1 MKKIGLIVFFL
12 LLLIIPACAQ
22 DVIRG
27 HVVDE
32 ATGEGIGFASVQYK
46 GINLVTV
53 TDPQGRFTIRLL
65 KGKKLTISVLGYK
78 TRTIDVT
85 DDSEKL
91 FVSMRQ
97 DTKSLKEVT
106 VNKKR
111 TRYSRKN
118 NPAVELMKRV
128 IAQKKRTDLGRRD
141 YYQYQKYQKLTLALN
156 DVNPELLMNPKLSKF
171 PWLVNQVETNE
182 LTGKLILPVSVDE
195 TVTQKIYR
203 RSPRDEK
210 NIVKGQRS
218 SGINDFFQ
226 TGEILNTVTKDVFT
240 DINIYDDQVRILQHP
255 FMSPIADGAISFYR
269 YYIEDTLLVERDSC
283 IHLHFLPNNQQ
294 DFGFRGD
301 LYVLKDSSCQ
311 VKRCELILPNQ
322 TDVNFV
328 ENLKLVQEFT
338 QLPTGEWVLSVDDMI
353 VEMVLFDF
361 MQKGVAIK
369 TTRLSDYSFDEIPKQ
384 LFRGK
389 AKTKVEPDA
398 ELMGDDFWK
407 QNRKVRLTKSE
418 NSMGD
423 FLNSMQHTGGFKYI
437 LWTMKLLVENYI
449 ETARESKVDI
459 GPVNTMVSTNFI
471 DGFRTR
477 LSAQTTANLSRH
489 LFWKGYVARGWK
501 SKNNYYSS
509 AFTWSLN
516 KKKYLPDEFPKRNIT
531 LLSTYDVIS
540 PSDKFLST
548 DKDNVFTALK
558 WAKVDKMMF
567 YNRQQLTLEREE
579 EWGLRTLLS
588 LKTEENEAAGNM
600 QFVPLSSLVGAGE
613 RGAASDEA
621 VGARNVSALELS
633 SYHRTSVPPY
643 PRNTSIKFRTT
654 EIRAE
659 IEYSPGALYVNSKNR
674 RHKVNREAPIITL
687 SHTAGFKGL
696 LGGDYA
702 YNYSE
707 ASIFK
712 RFWFGSWGRI
722 DFYTRAGVQWNQVPF
737 PLLCMPAANMSYI
750 SHKQTFNLLT
760 NMEFL
765 NDRFVSVDF
774 NWDMQ
779 GKLFNRIPL
788 IKKLRWREYIGA
800 KMLWGALSDKN
811 NPYLEQNANSDVLML
826 FPDKSGLMNPR
837 VPYWEISL
845 GIRSIFRFFQV
856 EYVRRMNYNDGR
868 YGPKNSVRFG
878 FTLMF

>member
-1 MKKIGLIVFFL
+1 MNRIRIIGVL
-12 LLLIIPACAQ
+12 LLLMQLLPLQAQ
-22 DVIRG
+22 DLIRG

-46 GINLVTV
+46 GLNLVTI
-53 TDPQGRFTIRLL
+53 TDPQGHFTIRLL
-65 KGKKLTISVLGYK
+65 KGKRLTISVLGYK
-78 TRTIDVT
+78 TRTVDVSG
-85 DDSEKL
+85 DSEKL
-91 FVSMRQ
+91 FVSLRQ
-97 DTKSLKEVT
+97 DAKALKEVT

-128 IAQKKRTDLGRRD
+128 IANKKQTNLALRD

-156 DVNPELLMNPKLSKF
+156 DVNPEVLSNPKLSKF
-171 PWLVNQVETNE
+171 PWLLKQVETNQ
-182 LTGKLILPVSVDE
+182 LTGKLILPLSVDE

-210 NIVKGQRS
+210 SIVKGQRS

-255 FMSPIADGAISFYR
+255 FMSPISDGAISFYR
-269 YYIEDTLLVERDSC
+269 FYIEDTLAIDRDSC

-328 ENLKLVQEFT
+328 ENLKLVQEFS

-353 VEMVLFDF
+353 VEMALFDF
-361 MQKGVAIK
+361 VQKGIAIK
-369 TTRLSDYSFDEIPKQ
+369 MTRLSDYAFDEIPKQ

-389 AKTKVEPDA
+389 SKTAVDPDA
-398 ELMGDDFWK
+398 EMQDDSFW
-407 QNRKVRLTKSE
+407 NEHRKVELTKSE
-418 NSMGD
+418 ESMGD
-423 FLNSMQHTGGFKYI
+423 FLSGMQSTGGFKYI
-437 LWTMKLLVENYI
+437 LGTLKILMENYI
-449 ETARESKVDI
+449 ETGKKSKVDI
-459 GPVNTMVSTNFI
+459 GPVTSFISNNFI
-471 DGFRTR
+471 DGLRTR
-477 LSAQTTANLSRH
+477 LGAQTTANLSRH
-489 LFWKGYVARGWK
+489 LFWKGYIARGWK
-501 SKNNYYSS
+501 SKNTYYSS
-509 AFTWSLN
+509 EVTWSLN
-516 KKKYLPDEFPKRNIT
+516 KKKYMPSEFPKRNISFLT
-531 LLSTYDVIS
+531 TYDVMS

-548 DKDNVFTALK
+548 DKDNVFTAWK

-567 YNRQQLTLEREE
+567 YQRQKLTFEREE
-579 EWGLRTLLS
+579 EWGLRTLFS
-588 LKTEENEAAGNM
+588 IKAEQNEAAGNM
-600 QFVPLSSLVGAGE
+600 VFVPLSSTE
-613 RGAASDEA
+613 
-621 VGARNVSALELS
+621 
-633 SYHRTSVPPY
+633 SV
-643 PRNTSIKFRTT
+643 KFRTT
-654 EIRAE
+654 ELRAE
-659 IEYSPGALYVNSKNR
+659 IEYSPGALYVNSKMR

-687 SHTAGFKGL
+687 SHTTGVKGL
-696 LGGDYA
+696 LGGDYT
-702 YNYSE
+702 YNYTE
-707 ASIFK
+707 ASLFK

-722 DFYTRAGVQWNQVPF
+722 DLYTRAGVQWNQVPF
-737 PLLCMPAANMSYI
+737 PLLCMPASNLSYF
-750 SHKQTFNLLT
+750 SHKHMFNLI
-760 NMEFL
+760 NSMEFM

-779 GKLFNRIPL
+779 GKIFNRIPL
-788 IKKLRWREYIGA
+788 IRRLHWREYIGA

-811 NPYLEQNANSDVLML
+811 NPYLERNAGSNVLMA
-826 FPDKSGLMNPR
+826 FPDETRLMNPDI
-837 VPYWEISL
+837 PYWEISL

-856 EYVRRMNYNDGR
+856 EYVRRMNYNDNR
-868 YGPKNSVRFG
+868 FGPKNSVRLG

>member
-1 MKKIGLIVFFL
+1 MNRIRIIGVL
-12 LLLIIPACAQ
+12 LLLMILLPLQAQ
-22 DVIRG
+22 DVIHG

-46 GINLVTV
+46 GLNLVAI

-65 KGKKLTISVLGYK
+65 KGKRLTISVLGYK
-78 TRTIDVT
+78 SRTIDIS

-91 FVSMRQ
+91 FVSLRQ
-97 DTKSLKEVT
+97 DAKALKEVT
-106 VNKKR
+106 VKKKR

-128 IAQKKRTDLGRRD
+128 IANKKQTNLALRD

-156 DVNPELLMNPKLSKF
+156 DVNPELLSNPKLSKF
-171 PWLVNQVETNE
+171 PWLLKQVETNQ
-182 LTGKLILPVSVDE
+182 LTGKLILPLSVDE
-195 TVTQKIYR
+195 TVTQKVYR
-203 RSPRDEK
+203 RSPHDEK
-210 NIVKGQRS
+210 DIIKGQRS

-255 FMSPIADGAISFYR
+255 FTSPISDGAISFYR
-269 YYIEDTLLVERDSC
+269 FYIEDTLALDRDSC

-328 ENLKLVQEFT
+328 ENMKLVQEFS

-353 VEMVLFDF
+353 VEMALFDF

-369 TTRLSDYSFDEIPKQ
+369 TTRLSDYAFDEIPKQ
-384 LFRGK
+384 LFRGR
-389 AKTKVEPDA
+389 AKTAVDPDA
-398 ELMGDDFWK
+398 EMQDDAFWREH
-407 QNRKVRLTKSE
+407 RKVELTKSE
-418 NSMGD
+418 DSMGD
-423 FLNSMQHTGGFKYI
+423 FLSGMQSTGGFKYVLGVLKI
-437 LWTMKLLVENYI
+437 LMENYI
-449 ETARESKVDI
+449 ETGKKSKFDI
-459 GPVNTMVSTNFI
+459 GPVTSFVSNNFI
-471 DGFRTR
+471 DGLRTR
-477 LSAQTTANLSRH
+477 LGGQTTANLNRH

-501 SKNNYYSS
+501 SKNTYYSS
-509 AFTWSLN
+509 ELTWSLN
-516 KKKYLPDEFPKRNIT
+516 KKKYMPSEFPKRNISF
-531 LLSTYDVIS
+531 LATYDVMS

-548 DKDNVFTALK
+548 DKDNVFTAWK
-558 WAKVDKMMF
+558 WATVDKMM
-567 YNRQQLTLEREE
+567 YYRRQKLTFEREE
-579 EWGLRTLLS
+579 AWGFRS
-588 LKTEENEAAGNM
+588 LFSIKTEQNEAAGNM
-600 QFVPLSSLVGAGE
+600 QFVPLSSP
-613 RGAASDEA
+613 EA
-621 VGARNVSALELS
+621 
-633 SYHRTSVPPY
+633 
-643 PRNTSIKFRTT
+643 IKIHTT
-654 EIRAE
+654 ELRAE
-659 IEYSPGALYVNSKNR
+659 IEYSPGALYVNSKMR

-687 SHTAGFKGL
+687 SHTTGVKGL
-696 LGGDYA
+696 LGGDYT
-702 YNYSE
+702 YNYTE

-722 DFYTRAGVQWNQVPF
+722 DLFTRAGVQWNQVPF
-737 PLLCMPAANMSYI
+737 PLLCMPASNLSYF
-750 SHKQTFNLLT
+750 SHKHMFNLI
-760 NMEFL
+760 NSMEFM

-779 GKLFNRIPL
+779 GKIFNRIPL
-788 IKKLRWREYIGA
+788 IRRLHWREYVGA

-811 NPYLEQNANSDVLML
+811 NPYLERNAGSNVLL
-826 FPDKSGLMNPR
+826 YFPEQTQVMNPD

-856 EYVRRMNYNDGR
+856 EYVRRMNYNDCR
-868 YGPKNSVRFG
+868 FGPKNSVRLG

>member
-1 MKKIGLIVFFL
+1 MNRIRIIGVL
-12 LLLIIPACAQ
+12 LLMMLFLPMQAQEIING
-22 DVIRG
+22 R
-27 HVVDE
+27 VVDE

-46 GINLVTV
+46 GMNLVAI
-53 TDPQGRFTIRLL
+53 TDPQGRFVIRLL
-65 KGKKLTISVLGYK
+65 KGKRLTISVLGYK
-78 TRTIDVT
+78 TRTIDVS

-91 FVSMRQ
+91 FISLRQ
-97 DTKSLKEVT
+97 DAKALKEVT
-106 VNKKR
+106 VKKKR

-128 IAQKKRTDLGRRD
+128 IANKKQTDLALRD
-141 YYQYQKYQKLTLALN
+141 YYQYHKYQKLTLALN
-156 DVNPELLMNPKLSKF
+156 DVNPALLANPKLSKF
-171 PWLVNQVETNE
+171 PWLLNQVETNE
-182 LTGKLILPVSVDE
+182 LTGKLILPLSVDE
-195 TVTQKIYR
+195 TVTQRVYR
-203 RSPRDEK
+203 RTPHDEK

-255 FMSPIADGAISFYR
+255 FTSPISDGAISFYR
-269 YYIEDTLLVERDSC
+269 FYIEDTLTVGRDSC

-328 ENLKLVQEFT
+328 ENMKLVQEFT

-369 TTRLSDYSFDEIPKQ
+369 TTRLSDYAFDEIPKQ

-389 AKTKVEPDA
+389 AKTAVDPNAEMQDDAFWQEYRKVE
-398 ELMGDDFWK
+398 
-407 QNRKVRLTKSE
+407 LTKSE
-418 NSMGD
+418 GSMGD
-423 FLNSMQHTGGFKYI
+423 FLNGMQAEGGFKYVMAALKI
-437 LWTMKLLVENYI
+437 LVENYI
-449 ETARESKVDI
+449 ETSKKSKVDI
-459 GPVNTMVSTNFI
+459 GPVTSFLSNNFI
-471 DGFRTR
+471 DGLRTR
-477 LSAQTTANLSRH
+477 FGAQTTANLSRH
-489 LFWKGYVARGWK
+489 LFWKGYIARGWK
-501 SKNNYYSS
+501 SKNTYYSGEM
-509 AFTWSLN
+509 TWSLN
-516 KKKYLPDEFPKRNIT
+516 KKKYMPDEFPKRNISF
-531 LLSTYDVIS
+531 LSTYDVMS

-548 DKDNVFTALK
+548 DKDNVFTSWK

-567 YNRQQLTLEREE
+567 YRRQKLTFEREE
-579 EWGLRTLLS
+579 EWGLRS
-588 LKTEENEAAGNM
+588 LFSIKTEQNEAAGNM
-600 QFVPLSSLVGAGE
+600 QFVPLSSTE
-613 RGAASDEA
+613 
-621 VGARNVSALELS
+621 
-633 SYHRTSVPPY
+633 SV
-643 PRNTSIKFRTT
+643 KFRTT
-654 EIRAE
+654 ELRAE
-659 IEYSPGALYVNSKNR
+659 IEYSPGALYVNSKMR
-674 RHKVNREAPIITL
+674 RHKVNREAPIITV
-687 SHTAGFKGL
+687 SHTTGVEGL
-696 LGGDYA
+696 LGGDYT
-702 YNYSE
+702 YNYTE

-722 DFYTRAGVQWNQVPF
+722 DLYTRAGVQWNQVPF
-737 PLLCMPAANMSYI
+737 PLLCMPASNLSYF
-750 SHKQTFNLLT
+750 SHKHMFNLI
-760 NMEFL
+760 NSMEFM

-779 GKLFNRIPL
+779 GKIFNRIPL
-788 IKKLRWREYIGA
+788 IRRLHWREYVGA

-811 NPYLEQNANSDVLML
+811 NPYLESNAGSRVLMA
-826 FPDKSGLMNPR
+826 FPEQTRLMNPD

-856 EYVRRMNYNDGR
+856 EYVRRMNYNDNR
-868 YGPKNSVRFG
+868 FGPKNSVRLG